1 MNWSHLLVQF
11 TPEVAVLVTVVWVI
25 LSDLFLS
32 RHPSGLW
39 RQCFLGLAAA
49 TMGAAFLYQLPTPA
63 ADLPLNIGRVL
74 VVSQLTSTLKF
85 ILLLLSTLAV
95 VFSYKSFEETER
107 HAGEYYALIL
117 FSTLGGLLCISSQD
131 LALFFISFE
140 LLSLPLYM
148 LCGFRRYN
156 SASAEAGLKYFVN
169 GALSSALMLYGI
181 SWIYGSMGSTHLPT
195 IMANY
200 QAMEGVPQG
209 FLLGCLL
216 VLSGLAFKVAVAPF
230 HSWAPDVYTGAP
242 PAVSTFLA
250 SAPKVAMVGFVI
262 RLFWQYLNAPGR
274 AFNLPVDWVFLFAVL
289 SAGSMFVGN
298 LSALPQTDVRKIL
311 AYSGIAQTGYIF
323 LGLAACNNPHRE
335 QSLAAV
341 IFYTAVY
348 GLSNLGAW
356 AVLAVLARQQEVYAL
371 REHTPPNRFDLD
383 SLRGLHQ
390 RNPAL
395 AACLALCLMSLA
407 GVPPLS
413 GFMGK
418 FYLFRSIYESGLPF
432 LVVLG
437 ILNSVISLFYYFK
450 VLKAA
455 YFVEAEEGGT
465 SFLQAPSA
473 SPTLPMAQQL
483 AFQLCLWSNVVL
495 GLWPAVIAEVE
506 RVASTITQGS

>member
-1 MNWSHLLVQF
+1 MNWSQLLLQF
-11 TPEVAVLVTVVWVI
+11 TPELAVLVTAVWVI

-32 RHPSGLW
+32 RHPAGLW
-39 RQCFLGLAAA
+39 RQSFLGLAAA
-49 TMGAAFLYQLPTPA
+49 TIGAAFLYQVPTPGGE
-63 ADLPLNIGRVL
+63 LPLIITRVL
-74 VVSQLTSTLKF
+74 VVSQLTTFLKF
-85 ILLLLSTLAV
+85 VVLLLSTLAV

-107 HAGEYYALIL
+107 HAGEYYSLIL
-117 FSTLGGLLCISSQD
+117 FSVLGGLLCISSQD
-131 LALFFISFE
+131 LVLFFISFE

-195 IMANY
+195 IAANY
-200 QAMEGVPQG
+200 AQVQTAPGG
-209 FLLGCLL
+209 FVVGCLL
-216 VLSGLAFKVAVAPF
+216 LLSGLGFKVAVAPF
-230 HSWAPDVYTGAP
+230 HTWAPDVYSGAP

-250 SAPKVAMVGFVI
+250 SAPKVTIVGFMLRV
-262 RLFWQYLNAPGR
+262 FWQYLDGPGQF
-274 AFNLPVDWVFLFAVL
+274 FNLPVDWVFLFAIL
-289 SAGSMFVGN
+289 AAGSMFIGN
-298 LSALPQTDVRKIL
+298 LSALPQKDVRKIF
-311 AYSGIAQTGYIF
+311 AYSGIAQIGYIF
-323 LGLAACNNPHRE
+323 LGLAACNNAQPQ
-335 QSLAAV
+335 QSVSAV
-341 IFYTAVY
+341 LFYTAVY
-348 GLSNLGAW
+348 GISNLGGW
-356 AVLAVLARQQEVYAL
+356 AVLAVLARHQEKC
-371 REHTPPNRFDLD
+371 DLD

-390 RNPAL
+390 RHPAL

-418 FYLFRSIYESGLPF
+418 FYLFRAIYQSGLPF

-455 YFVEAEEGGT
+455 YFVEAEE
-465 SFLQAPSA
+465 SAPAGPS
-473 SPTLPMAQQL
+473 LPLAQQL

-495 GLWPAVIAEVE
+495 GLWPAVIHEVE
-506 RVASTITQGS
+506 RVASTITQGN

>member
-1 MNWSHLLVQF
+1 MNWSQLLVQF
-11 TPEVAVLVTVVWVI
+11 TPEVAVLVTIVWVI
-25 LSDLFLS
+25 LSDLFLT

-49 TMGAAFLYQLPTPA
+49 TMGAAFLYQLPTPTA
-63 ADLPLNIGRVL
+63 ELPLHIGRVL
-74 VVSQLTSTLKF
+74 IVTQLTSTLKF
-85 ILLLLSTLAV
+85 IVLLLSTLAV

-181 SWIYGSMGSTHLPT
+181 SWIYGSLGSTHLPT
-195 IMANY
+195 IIANY
-200 QAMEGVPQG
+200 QAMEGAPQG

-216 VLSGLAFKVAVAPF
+216 LLSGLAFKVAVAPF

-250 SAPKVAMVGFVI
+250 SAPKVAMVGFII
-262 RLFWQYLNAPGR
+262 RLFWQHLDAPG

-289 SAGSMFVGN
+289 STGSMFVGN
-298 LSALPQTDVRKIL
+298 LSALPQTDVRKIF
-311 AYSGIAQTGYIF
+311 AYSGIAQIGYIF

-348 GLSNLGAW
+348 GISNLGAW
-356 AVLAVLARQQEVYAL
+356 AVLAVLARHQE
-371 REHTPPNRFDLD
+371 RFDLD
-383 SLRGLHQ
+383 SLRGLHR

-418 FYLFRSIYESGLPF
+418 FYLFRAIYDSGLPF

-450 VLKAA
+450 VLRAA
-455 YFVEAEEGGT
+455 YFVEAEEGATAG
-465 SFLQAPSA
+465 
-473 SPTLPMAQQL
+473 PTLPMAQQL

-506 RVASTITQGS
+506 RVASTITQGT

>member
-11 TPEVAVLVTVVWVI
+11 TPEVAVLVTIVWVI

-49 TMGAAFLYQLPTPA
+49 TMGAAFLCQVSTPT
-63 ADLPLNIGRVL
+63 ADLPLPIGRVL
-74 VVSQLTSTLKF
+74 IVSQLTSTLKF
-85 ILLLLSTLAV
+85 VVLLLSTLAV

-195 IMANY
+195 ILANY
-200 QAMEGVPQG
+200 HAMEGAPQG

-230 HSWAPDVYTGAP
+230 HAWAPDVYTGAP

-250 SAPKVAMVGFVI
+250 SAPKVTMIGFVI
-262 RLFWQYLNAPGR
+262 RLFWQYLDVPGG

-298 LSALPQTDVRKIL
+298 LSALPQTDVRKIF
-311 AYSGIAQTGYIF
+311 AYSGIAQMGYLF

-341 IFYTAVY
+341 IFYTGVY

-356 AVLAVLARQQEVYAL
+356 AVLAVLARSQD
-371 REHTPPNRFDLD
+371 RFDLD

-390 RNPAL
+390 RNPVL

-418 FYLFRSIYESGLPF
+418 FYLFRAIYESGLPF

-455 YFVEAEEGGT
+455 YFVEAEEG
-465 SFLQAPSA
+465 ASA
-473 SPTLPMAQQL
+473 GPTLPMAQQL

-495 GLWPAVIAEVE
+495 GLWPGVIAEVE